1 MKIKNCLISVSD
13 KERLLDVLKILKK
26 YSIST
31 ISSGGTYNF
40 IKKKGYSS
48 TKIEKYTG
56 FKEMLDGRVKT
67 LHPKIHAGILH
78 NRSKQHFKEMR
89 GKQFPSID
97 LIIVNFYPFQQM
109 VLKKKFKK
117 IIDSIDIGGPTMVRA
132 AAKNFKNVL
141 IITSINDYKELII
154 ELKKNN
160 GATSLQFREKM
171 ASKAFALTAY
181 YDAMISDWFNKKIN
195 VHFPER
201 KIIFGRKLNELRYGE
216 NPHQKASVYI
226 SDFKDK
232 EIDLDLISGKKLSY
246 NNYNDIF
253 SSIEILNS
261 FKKLPTTVVVKH
273 SNPCGISSNLSK
285 LKSFIN
291 AFNCDPLSAFG
302 GVVACNFKMNIY
314 IAKEINKRFIEVI
327 MAKGFDKKSLNILK
341 KKKNL
346 RIIDISKFKQ
356 KSDYDIKYFGKTF
369 LLQEKNL
376 KGFDK
381 EKIRYVT
388 SKKPRI
394 KDFKEL
400 EFASIVC
407 KHVKSNSIVITK
419 NLTTLGIGAGQPSRV
434 DSCKIA
440 VQKAKKFHNRKINN
454 SYAASDAF
462 FPFPD
467 GVKILAS
474 SGVKTII
481 QPGGSVRDGEIL
493 KLSEKMKIKMIFT
506 GTRHFS
512 H

>member
-1 MKIKNCLISVSD
+1 
-13 KERLLDVLKILKK
+13 
-26 YSIST
+26 
-31 ISSGGTYNF
+31 
-40 IKKKGYSS
+40 
-48 TKIEKYTG
+48 
-56 FKEMLDGRVKT
+56 
-67 LHPKIHAGILH
+67 
-78 NRSKQHFKEMR
+78 
-89 GKQFPSID
+89 
-97 LIIVNFYPFQQM
+97 
-109 VLKKKFKK
+109 
-117 IIDSIDIGGPTMVRA
+117 
-132 AAKNFKNVL
+132 
-141 IITSINDYKELII
+141 
-154 ELKKNN
+154 
-160 GATSLQFREKM
+160 
-171 ASKAFALTAY
+171 
-181 YDAMISDWFNKKIN
+181 
-195 VHFPER
+195 
-201 KIIFGRKLNELRYGE
+201 
-216 NPHQKASVYI
+216 
-226 SDFKDK
+226 
-232 EIDLDLISGKKLSY
+232 
-246 NNYNDIF
+246 
-253 SSIEILNS
+253 
-261 FKKLPTTVVVKH
+261 
-273 SNPCGISSNLSK
+273 
-285 LKSFIN
+285 
-291 AFNCDPLSAFG
+291 
-302 GVVACNFKMNIY
+302 
-314 IAKEINKRFIEVI
+314 

-381 EKIRYVT
+381 KKIRYVT